1 MAHYIDTFPGREITI
16 KGKDY
21 LYFGGTSYL
30 GLQTDGEFQATL
42 IGNIKK
48 YGTNYGASRNSNV
61 RFSIYKETEQHLA
74 DLVGSDTCVTLS
86 SGYLAGQ
93 FVAQYFDTAKYK
105 LFYAPNTHSA
115 LHLAT
120 NIKQAVTF
128 ASLNIAVREHLHGKS
143 KSIPVVLLDS
153 IDFSG
158 AHYPDFEGLKQ
169 LPLDKVILIADD
181 SHAIGV
187 IGSSGGGVFGILKSL
202 NPKELIVSTSLGKGF
217 GIQAGAIFGT
227 QDRIGQ
233 LLRTPFFGG
242 ASPAAPAYLATLLES
257 KELYSGKRKQLVK
270 NIACFLDNVKQ
281 RKRFNFMEGH
291 PAFSYSDVRLTNY
304 LFEHGIIIT
313 DFSYPNE
320 HAGLKSRIVLSAH
333 HTKKDIL
340 DLAELINTY
349 KSY

>member
-1 MAHYIDTFPGREITI
+1 MVHYIDTFPGREITL

-21 LYFGGTSYL
+21 LYFGGTAYL
-30 GLQTDGEFQATL
+30 GLQTDQEFQGAL
-42 IGNIKK
+42 IRNIRK
-48 YGTNYGASRNSNV
+48 YGTNYGASRNSNI
-61 RFSIYKETEQHLA
+61 RYSIYEEAEEYLA
-74 DLVGSDTCVTLS
+74 EIVGSDTCVSLS

-93 FVAQYFDTAKYK
+93 FVAQYFNTTKYK

-128 ASLNIAVREHLHGKS
+128 ASLNIAVREHLDGKS
-143 KSIPVVLLDS
+143 RSTPVVLLDS

-169 LPLDKVILIADD
+169 LPLEKVILIADD
-181 SHAIGV
+181 SHGIGV
-187 IGSSGGGVFGILKSL
+187 IGSNGGGVFRILRSL
-202 NPKELIVSTSLGKGF
+202 GPKELIVCASLGKGI
-217 GIQAGAIFGT
+217 GIQAGAIFGSR
-227 QDRIGQ
+227 DRIGQ

-257 KELYSGKRKQLVK
+257 RQLYSSKRENLTK
-270 NIACFLDNVKQ
+270 NKAYFLDNV
-281 RKRFNFMEGH
+281 RKKKHFNFMKGH
-291 PAFSYSDVRLTNY
+291 SVFSYSDPSLTNA
-304 LFEHGIIIT
+304 LFENGIIIT

-333 HTKKDIL
+333 HTEKDIL
-340 DLAELINTY
+340 SLAKVINAY
-349 KSY
+349 RSL

>member
-1 MAHYIDTFPGREITI
+1 MAHYIDNFPGREITL

-30 GLQTDGEFQATL
+30 GLQTDKEFQGTL
-42 IGNIKK
+42 IKNIKK

-61 RFSIYKETEQHLA
+61 RFSIYKKAEEYLA
-74 DLVGSDTCVTLS
+74 NLIGSDTCVTLS

-93 FVAQYFDTAKYK
+93 FVAQYFNTVKYK

-128 ASLNIAVREHLHGKS
+128 ASLNIAVREHLEGKS

-169 LPLDKVILIADD
+169 LPLEKVVLIADD
-181 SHAIGV
+181 SHGIGL
-187 IGSSGGGVFGILKSL
+187 IGASGGGVFGILKSL
-202 NPKELIVSTSLGKGF
+202 EPKDLIVCTSLGKGL
-217 GIQAGAIFGT
+217 GIQAGAIFSTNG
-227 QDRIGQ
+227 RMRQ
-233 LLRTPFFGG
+233 LLQTPFFGG

-257 KELYSGKRKQLVK
+257 KELYSNKRKYLAK
-270 NIACFLDNVKQ
+270 NTAYFLNNLKDK
-281 RKRFNFMEGH
+281 KRFNFMQGH
-291 PAFSYSDVRLTNY
+291 PAHSYSDRQLTDY
-304 LFEHGIIIT
+304 LFEHGVIVT

-333 HTKKDIL
+333 HTKQDIL
-340 DLAELINTY
+340 GLAVLINAY
-349 KSY
+349 KPC

>member
-1 MAHYIDTFPGREITI
+1 MVHYIDSFPGREVTI
-16 KGKDY
+16 KDKDY

-30 GLQTDGEFQATL
+30 GLQTDKEFQDTL
-42 IGNIKK
+42 IKNIKK

-61 RFSIYKETEQHLA
+61 RFSIYKKAEEYMA

-93 FVAQYFDTAKYK
+93 FVAQYFNTAKYK

-128 ASLNIAVREHLHGKS
+128 ASLNIAVREHLEGKS
-143 KSIPVVLLDS
+143 KSTPVVLLDS

-169 LPLDKVILIADD
+169 LPLEKVILVADD
-181 SHAIGV
+181 SHGIGV
-187 IGSSGGGVFGILKSL
+187 IGSDGGGVFEILKSL
-202 NPKELIVSTSLGKGF
+202 GPRELIVCTSLGKGF

-227 QDRIGQ
+227 NDRMEQ
-233 LLRTPFFGG
+233 LLQTPFFAG

-257 KELYSGKRKQLVK
+257 KGLYSNKRKYLVK
-270 NIACFLDNVKQ
+270 NKASFLNSLKKK
-281 RKRFNFMEGH
+281 KRFNFMQGH
-291 PAFSYSDVRLTNY
+291 PAFSYSDPMFTDY
-304 LFEHGIIIT
+304 LFKHGVIIT
-313 DFSYPNE
+313 DFNYPNE

-333 HTKKDIL
+333 HTKQDIL
-340 DLAELINTY
+340 GLAALINAY
-349 KSY
+349 KSC

>member
-1 MAHYIDTFPGREITI
+1 MAHYIDNFPGRKIAI
-16 KGKDY
+16 KGKAY

-30 GLQTDGEFQATL
+30 GLQTDTEFQDTL
-42 IGNIKK
+42 IKNVQK

-61 RFSIYKETEQHLA
+61 RFSIYKKVEAYLA
-74 DLVGSDTCVTLS
+74 HLVGSNTCVTLS

-93 FVAQYFDTAKYK
+93 FVAQYFNTTKYK

-128 ASLNIAVREHLHGKS
+128 ASLNIAVREHLDGNS
-143 KSIPVVLLDS
+143 KSTPVVLLDS

-169 LPLDKVILIADD
+169 LPLENVILIADD
-181 SHAIGV
+181 SHGIGV
-187 IGSSGGGVFGILKSL
+187 IGSNGSGVFGILKSL
-202 NPKELIVSTSLGKGF
+202 KPKELIVCTSLGKGF

-227 QDRIGQ
+227 NDRMEQ
-233 LLRTPFFGG
+233 LRKTPFFGG

-257 KELYSGKRKQLVK
+257 KELYLEKRRVMAK
-270 NIACFLDNVKQ
+270 NIAHFLENVKE
-281 RKRFNFMEGH
+281 RKRFNFMQGH
-291 PAFSYSDVRLTNY
+291 PAFSYSNVQLTNH
-304 LFEHGIIIT
+304 LFEHGVILT
-313 DFSYPNE
+313 DFNYPNE

-333 HTKKDIL
+333 HTKQDIL
-340 DLAELINTY
+340 DLTALINAY